1 MSYVCTSGIR
11 YSETEATNGNYVTVT
26 KGRVLHLISLVSWCL
41 ENYVILILVGCI
53 MAIGSTAKY
62 VSIILLQKVVTRV
75 TH

>member
-53 MAIGSTAKY
+53 MAIGSAAKY